1 MKKLAKLVFSASLFT
16 CLLFLTSWADEGK
29 PKFLKGIE
37 FLGGFGHSNLEE
49 QGDYDFIP
57 LFVGF
62 DFDLKPLI
70 KKIGINYPGLVE
82 FVEEPGFALV
92 IAPDSNVEIANNFLF
107 KIGILPETSKFQ
119 PYFKGGAGM
128 IYITQHTREQGSQF
142 NFNQYAGAGFHY
154 FFKKN
159 MAFTAEYRYR
169 HLSNADIDK
178 PNSGINAHMGL
189 IGISYQFQ

>member
-1 MKKLAKLVFSASLFT
+1 MKTLAKSVFFTALFISLF
-16 CLLFLTSWADEGK
+16 FLISWADEGK
-29 PKFLKGIE
+29 PTSLKGIE

-57 LFVGF
+57 LFVDF
-62 DFDLKPLI
+62 DFDLKPFI
-70 KKIGINYPGLVE
+70 KRLGINYPGLVE
-82 FVEEPGFALV
+82 FIEEPGLSLV
-92 IAPDSNVEIANNFLF
+92 LQPNSNVEIANNFLI

-119 PYFKGGAGM
+119 PYFKGGVGL
-128 IYITQHTREQGSQF
+128 IYMTQHTREQGNQF
-142 NFNQYAGAGFHY
+142 NFNQYIGAGFHY

-169 HLSNADIDK
+169 HLSDADIQK

-189 IGISYQFQ
+189 VGVSYRF